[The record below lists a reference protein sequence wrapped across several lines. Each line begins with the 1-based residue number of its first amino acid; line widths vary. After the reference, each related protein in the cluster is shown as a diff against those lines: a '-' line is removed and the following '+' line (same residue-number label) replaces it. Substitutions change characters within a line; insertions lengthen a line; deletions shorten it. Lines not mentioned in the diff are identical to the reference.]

1 MRIDL
6 ALKQTGII
14 KRRTIAKQFC
24 ERGLVMVNGKTV
36 KPSFEIKSDDICEI
50 KLGEKIAKIKFII
63 TTTPKREF
71 VSYEAAD

>member
-36 KPSFEIKSDDICEI
+36 KPSFEIKNEDICTI
-50 KLGEKIAKIKFII
+50 KLGEKVVKIKINI
-63 TTTPKREF
+63 KTTPKREF
-71 VSYEAAD
+71 VSYESAD

>member
-24 ERGLVMVNGKTV
+24 ERGLVMVNGKIA
-36 KPSFEIKSDDICEI
+36 KPSAEIKSEDIVEI
-50 KLGEKIAKIKFII
+50 KLGEKIVKFKMIIK
-63 TTTPKREF
+63 TTSKKEF
-71 VSYEAAD
+71 ASYESI

>member
-24 ERGLVMVNGKTV
+24 ERGLVMVNNKIV
-36 KPSFEIKSDDICEI
+36 KPSFEIKSEDIVEI
-50 KLGEKIAKIKFII
+50 KLGEKVVKIKMII
-63 TTTPKREF
+63 KATSKREF
-71 VSYEAAD
+71 ASYEPI